1 MYNFLDFGPQGYVA
15 FQAYLLTDYETAM
28 SSSYRFCFNASPQ
41 VMHCSNLTSL
51 PTLPLPGQQT
61 TTEAVVQEL
70 LVEESNI
77 HTLWMKKLYNENNLI
92 SLRRLDLVDCGIQTI
107 QEEAFYQM
115 SRLKNLNIRW
125 LLFFIGSVPNS
136 KAVICEIHFF
146 SVTIFSHDW
155 KVTNSPTCPN

>member
-1 MYNFLDFGPQGYVA
+1 MYNFLGFGPQGYVA

-115 SRLKNLNIRW
+115 SRLQNLNIRC
-125 LLFFIGSVPNS
+125 LLFFIGSVLNS
-136 KAVICEIHFF
+136 KAAICEFHFF

-155 KVTNSPTCPN
+155 KVTNSPTCPD

>member
-1 MYNFLDFGPQGYVA
+1 MYIFLGFGPQGYVTS
-15 FQAYLLTDYETAM
+15 QADLLTDYVTTM
-28 SSSYRFCFNASPQ
+28 FSSYLFCLNASPQ
-41 VMHCSNLTSL
+41 VMYCSNLTSL
-51 PTLPLPGQQT
+51 PTLLDQQT

-115 SRLKNLNIRW
+115 SRLQNLNIRS
-125 LLFFIGSVPNS
+125 LLFFHRQCTP
-136 KAVICEIHFF
+136 F
-146 SVTIFSHDW
+146 
-155 KVTNSPTCPN
+155 

>member
-1 MYNFLDFGPQGYVA
+1 MYIFLGFGPQGYVTS
-15 FQAYLLTDYETAM
+15 QAHLLIDYVTTM
-28 SSSYRFCFNASPQ
+28 FSSYLFCLNALPQ
-41 VMHCSNLTSL
+41 VMYCSNLTSL
-51 PTLPLPGQQT
+51 PTLLDQQT

-77 HTLWMKKLYNENNLI
+77 YTLWTKKLYNENNLI

-115 SRLKNLNIRW
+115 SLLQNLNIRC
-125 LLFFIGSVPNS
+125 LLFFISSVPNS
-136 KAVICEIHFF
+136 KAAICEIPFF
-146 SVTIFSHDW
+146 SVIIFSHDW

>member
-1 MYNFLDFGPQGYVA
+1 
-15 FQAYLLTDYETAM
+15 
-28 SSSYRFCFNASPQ
+28 
-41 VMHCSNLTSL
+41 MHCSNLTSL
-51 PTLPLPGQQT
+51 PTLLDQQT

-77 HTLWMKKLYNENNLI
+77 HTLWMKKLYNENNLV

-115 SRLKNLNIRW
+115 SRLQNLNIRC
-125 LLFFIGSVPNS
+125 LLFFTGSAPNF
-136 KAVICEIHFF
+136 KTAICEIHFF

>member
-1 MYNFLDFGPQGYVA
+1 
-15 FQAYLLTDYETAM
+15 M
-28 SSSYRFCFNASPQ
+28 SSSYLFCLNAPPQ
-41 VMHCSNLTSL
+41 VMYCSNLTSL
-51 PTLPLPGQQT
+51 PTLPLPGQET

-115 SRLKNLNIRW
+115 SRLQNLNIRCS
-125 LLFFIGSVPNS
+125 LFFIGIVPNF
-136 KAVICEIHFF
+136 KAAISEIHFF

>member
-1 MYNFLDFGPQGYVA
+1 MYIFLGFGSQGYVL
-15 FQAYLLTDYETAM
+15 FQADLFTDYVTTM
-28 SSSYRFCFNASPQ
+28 SSSYLFCLNASSQ
-41 VMHCSNLTSL
+41 VMYCSNLTSL
-51 PTLPLPGQQT
+51 PTLPGQQT

-77 HTLWMKKLYNENNLI
+77 HTLWMKKLYNEKNLA

-115 SRLKNLNIRW
+115 SRLQNLNIRCS
-125 LLFFIGSVPNS
+125 LFFIGSVPNF
-136 KAVICEIHFF
+136 KAAISEIHFF

>member
-1 MYNFLDFGPQGYVA
+1 MY
-15 FQAYLLTDYETAM
+15 
-28 SSSYRFCFNASPQ
+28 
-41 VMHCSNLTSL
+41 CSNLTSL

-77 HTLWMKKLYNENNLI
+77 HTLWMKKLYNEKNLV

-115 SRLKNLNIRW
+115 SRLQNLNIRFSLF
-125 LLFFIGSVPNS
+125 LL
-136 KAVICEIHFF
+136 AVYPIL
-146 SVTIFSHDW
+146 
-155 KVTNSPTCPN
+155 KQR

>member
-1 MYNFLDFGPQGYVA
+1 MYNFLGFGPQGYVA
-15 FQAYLLTDYETAM
+15 FQAYLLMTDYETAM

-77 HTLWMKKLYNENNLI
+77 HTLWMKKLYNENNLNN
-92 SLRRLDLVDCGIQTI
+92 LLRLDLVDCGIQTI

-115 SRLKNLNIRW
+115 SRLQNLNIR
-125 LLFFIGSVPNS
+125 
-136 KAVICEIHFF
+136 C
-146 SVTIFSHDW
+146 
-155 KVTNSPTCPN
+155 

>member
-1 MYNFLDFGPQGYVA
+1 MFIFLGFGPQGYVT
-15 FQAYLLTDYETAM
+15 FQAYLLTDHVTTM
-28 SSSYRFCFNASPQ
+28 SSSYLFCLNALPQ
-41 VMHCSNLTSL
+41 VMYCSNLTSL

-92 SLRRLDLVDCGIQTI
+92 SLRRLDLVDCGLQTI

-115 SRLKNLNIRW
+115 SRLQNLNIRCY
-125 LLFFIGSVPNS
+125 LFFIGIVPLS
-136 KAVICEIHFF
+136 RAAICEIHFF
-146 SVTIFSHDW
+146 QSQSSLT
-155 KVTNSPTCPN
+155 TGR